1 MADKAVVT
9 QSTLDAIGQ
18 AIIDKGGAT
27 ESMTPAQMPAAI
39 AAIPSGETD
48 EPEEKDINFYD
59 AWGKRIYSYTLD
71 EMQALT
77 ELPPL
82 PSRDGF
88 VAQEWNWTL
97 EQLKTV
103 DDFADVGGIYAPSDG
118 ATHVTIVIDDMLD
131 PVARIN
137 FGLTSGSLAT
147 LDWGDGSTPEVITST
162 IQTNRY
168 HTYQA
173 IGTYDVVISSDSG
186 AVTFGMIS
194 GSKNQSDYRYMRK
207 IIKLNYGKNARCD
220 INHSHDNL
228 PISELTFSKE
238 CFGSGSDAYYLIAEN
253 SYLKAVA
260 LPSTLSKIK
269 TIGSNCSLKLFL
281 IGFNTV
287 GDSNYTLLPTILK
300 RIRIPFG
307 ANIADLPKTL
317 RKIHFPNG
325 FDTINSY
332 STRSLHSLQ
341 KIDLPDLVTAFPAH
355 TLDDC
360 RSLVKIALPP
370 NLSSIGAYSLSN
382 NYSMLLVD
390 FRRATM
396 IPTID
401 SNCLLSL
408 QSDCKIVV
416 PDALYDDWI
425 TATNWS
431 ASNIAGHIVKAS
443 EYTEV

>member
-9 QSTLDAIGQ
+9 QTTLDAIGQ

-27 ESMTPAQMPAAI
+27 APMTPAQMPSAI

-59 AWGKRIYSYTLD
+59 AWGKRIYAYTLD

-103 DDFADVGGIYAPSDG
+103 DDFADIGGIYAPSDG

-137 FGLTSGSLAT
+137 FGLTSGSRAT
-147 LDWGDGSTPEVITST
+147 VDWGDGSTPEVITAT
-162 IQTNRY
+162 TKENRY

-186 AVTFGMIS
+186 AVTFDVIA
-194 GSKNQSDYRYMRK
+194 GSYSKSDYKYIRK
-207 IIKLNYGKNARCD
+207 IRKLNYGTNARCN

-228 PISELTFSKE
+228 PVSELTFSKE
-238 CFGSGSDAYYLIAEN
+238 CFGAGSNMYYCIEN
-253 SYLKAVA
+253 NCYLKAISI
-260 LPSTLSKIK
+260 PSTLSSFSI
-269 TIGSNCSLKLFL
+269 IGSDNGIELLL
-281 IGFNTV
+281 IGFST
-287 GDSNYTLLPTILK
+287 TIINDIIFIGTKLK
-300 RIRIPFG
+300 RIRMTLG
-307 ANIADLPKTL
+307 GNVSSVPKTV
-317 RKIHFPNG
+317 RKIHLPNG
-325 FDTINSY
+325 LDTIISRAIEKADN
-332 STRSLHSLQ
+332 LQ
-341 KIDLPDLVTAFPAH
+341 QINLPDSITEFPPH
-355 TLDDC
+355 TISYC
-360 RSLVKIALPP
+360 YSLVKIAIPP
-370 NLSSIGAYSLSN
+370 NISSIGQYSLVG

-396 IPTID
+396 IPTLD
-401 SNCLLSL
+401 SSCLQNI

-431 ASNIAGHIVKAS
+431 ASNIVGHIVKAS

>member
-18 AIIDKGGAT
+18 AIISKGGAT

-39 AAIPSGETD
+39 AAIPSGEAD

-77 ELPPL
+77 ELPSL

-137 FGLTSGSLAT
+137 FGLTSGSRAT
-147 LDWGDGSTPEVITST
+147 LDWGDGSTPEVITLT
-162 IQTNRY
+162 TQTTRY

-186 AVTFGMIS
+186 AVTFGTIA
-194 GSKNQSDYRYMRK
+194 GSYSNSNFRYIRK
-207 IIKLNYGKNARCD
+207 IIKLNYGKNARCN
-220 INHSHDNL
+220 IYHSHDNL

-238 CFGSGSDAYYLIAEN
+238 CFGSGSEIYYVIEAN
-253 SYLKAVA
+253 CYLKAIA
-260 LPSTLSKIK
+260 FPSTLSISE
-269 TIGSNCSLKLFL
+269 TIGSNNGIELFL
-281 IGFNTV
+281 IGFNTE
-287 GDSNYTLLPTILK
+287 GYGNFQLSGTKLK
-300 RIRIPFG
+300 RIRLPFG
-307 ANIADLPKTL
+307 AKINNISKTL
-317 RKIHFPNG
+317 RKIHLPNG
-325 FDTINSY
+325 VDTIIS
-332 STRSLHSLQ
+332 RSIENGDNLQ
-341 KIDLPDLVTAFPAH
+341 QINLPDSITEFPDH
-355 TLDDC
+355 TISNC
-360 RSLVKIALPP
+360 YSLVKIAIPT
-370 NLSSIGAYSLSN
+370 NIRSIGRYCLN
-382 NYSMLLVD
+382 DNYSMLLID
-390 FRRATM
+390 FRRSTM

-401 SNCLLSL
+401 SSSFKNM
-408 QSDCKIVV
+408 QPDCKIVV